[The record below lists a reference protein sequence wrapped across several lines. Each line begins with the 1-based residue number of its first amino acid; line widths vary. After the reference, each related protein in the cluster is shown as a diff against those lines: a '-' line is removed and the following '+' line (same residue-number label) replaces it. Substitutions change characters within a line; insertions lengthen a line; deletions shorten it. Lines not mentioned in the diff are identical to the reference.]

1 LVKLSIIIPFSQN
14 EKDISLLFNLKKKFK
29 NFEIIFV
36 GSNKNIFV
44 KKKKNLI
51 RKISK
56 VYFLRNTSRAL
67 CLNFGANLAR
77 NKILW
82 FLHLDSKIHEIPKN
96 FYKELNFDQINCFK
110 LKFDNKK
117 LLINSICANLRSK
130 ILKNPFGDQSYI
142 MSKNIFFYINRF
154 NEELKEGEDHEFII
168 RSYCKGIK
176 INILKYY
183 LISSARKYDDKG
195 NILITIIFFYKS
207 IVQIIFYYFKNLKF
221 LSKKAVII
229 VFMKYPF
236 SKNSKKRIRA
246 KISNI
251 IVDKFNEKMIKR
263 LLFFFENKKY
273 FNFVIGLKYSDHKI
287 KSLKY
292 FYKFPKILLE
302 DENLG
307 IAMKKAYIFF
317 KNIFKKI
324 IFVGSDIPD
333 LTVSHMNMAI
343 KTLNYYDNYFIKTND
358 GGFCLFGTK
367 QKNIEKIF
375 TKVNYSRKNTFKN
388 FSKFTKKN
396 YIYQKTLDDIDTSE
410 QLKNFLNKKFLKW

>member
-1 LVKLSIIIPFSQN
+1 LIKLSIIIPFSQN
-14 EKDISLLFNLKKKFK
+14 EKDISLLFDIKKKFK

-36 GSNKNIFV
+36 GSNKNIFI
-44 KKKKNLI
+44 KKKINLI

-56 VYFLRNTSRAL
+56 VYFLQNTNRAQ
-67 CLNFGANLAR
+67 CLNFGSNLAK
-77 NKILW
+77 NEVLW

-96 FYKELNFDQINCFK
+96 FYKELNLDQINCFK

-117 LLINSICANLRSK
+117 FSINSICANLRSK

-142 MSKNIFFYINRF
+142 MSKNIFFYTNRF

-176 INILKYY
+176 INILKYF
-183 LISSARKYDDKG
+183 LISSARKYIDKG
-195 NILITIIFFYKS
+195 HALLTILFFYKS
-207 IVQIIFYYFKNLKF
+207 ILQIIFYYFKNLKF

-246 KISNI
+246 KISNR

-263 LLFFFENKKY
+263 LLFFFRNKSY
-273 FNFVIGLKYSDHKI
+273 LNFVIGLRYSDHKI

-292 FYKFPKILLE
+292 FYKFSKILLE

-307 IAMKKAYIFF
+307 MAMKKAYIFF
-317 KNIFKKI
+317 KNIFEKI

-333 LTVSHMNMAI
+333 LTISQINLAN

-367 QKNIEKIF
+367 QKNIENIF

-396 YIYQKTLDDIDTSE
+396 YVYQKTLDDIDTAV
-410 QLKNFLNKKFLKW
+410 QLKNFLKK